1 MTTTEDFF
9 VTALQESFFNLGL
22 YLFFGIAVFAVVWIS
37 LKKVWRWRRIQPRN
51 ESRGHFFRHD
61 ILFSLGSI
69 LLAGLLTASITVL
82 DKWGYMKL
90 YSDIHAF
97 GTFWGITQIFF
108 LITFYDAYFYWTHR
122 FMHHPKVYRW
132 VHKTHHKSTDP
143 SPLTI
148 FSFHPFENLIEFL
161 PFLVLPML
169 IPIYWPMLFLWQ
181 TLDLINNVVAHL
193 GYEIYMQKWFRIP
206 LLKLKTTSTHHNM
219 HHELFKGN
227 YGLYFTYWDRW
238 MKTEIKDYEKRFDE
252 VYLRRDSVMK
262 VKRIVEKSPI

>member
-1 MTTTEDFF
+1 
-9 VTALQESFFNLGL
+9 
-22 YLFFGIAVFAVVWIS
+22 
-37 LKKVWRWRRIQPRN
+37 
-51 ESRGHFFRHD
+51 
-61 ILFSLGSI
+61 
-69 LLAGLLTASITVL
+69 
-82 DKWGYMKL
+82 
-90 YSDIHAF
+90 
-97 GTFWGITQIFF
+97 
-108 LITFYDAYFYWTHR
+108 
-122 FMHHPKVYRW
+122 MHHPKVYRW

-193 GYEIYMQKWFRIP
+193 GYEIYMRKWFRIP

>member
-22 YLFFGIAVFAVVWIS
+22 YLFFGIAVFAVVWIT

-108 LITFYDAYFYWTHR
+108 LITFYDAYFY
-122 FMHHPKVYRW
+122 
-132 VHKTHHKSTDP
+132 
-143 SPLTI
+143 
-148 FSFHPFENLIEFL
+148 
-161 PFLVLPML
+161 
-169 IPIYWPMLFLWQ
+169 
-181 TLDLINNVVAHL
+181 
-193 GYEIYMQKWFRIP
+193 
-206 LLKLKTTSTHHNM
+206 
-219 HHELFKGN
+219 
-227 YGLYFTYWDRW
+227 
-238 MKTEIKDYEKRFDE
+238 
-252 VYLRRDSVMK
+252 
-262 VKRIVEKSPI
+262 